1 MRYLTS
7 IHGWINTQVKAG
19 DIRKWVILGV
29 LIGIVAG
36 LGSILIYYSLY
47 LFSYIFMNKL
57 AGISLPHSGIS
68 GGTPGFPLPEFTI
81 FPSLRLL
88 LIPLSTT
95 LGGLFSGFLVYR
107 FAPETEGHGTDA
119 AIDAFHNKNGRIRRR
134 VPLIKML
141 SSAIT
146 IGSGGSAGREGPTA
160 QIAAGFGSFVADVF
174 TMSDRDRRIAMASG
188 IGAGIGSIF
197 MAPLGGALLS
207 SEILYRKDFEVEALI
222 PSFIASVTGYS
233 IFGYMFDYRPIF
245 TLPAQAN
252 LGFFHPA
259 SLLLYLL
266 VGILAGVIGIGY
278 VKTFYWLTS
287 VFRKMNHIS
296 VYFRPAIGG
305 LAVGIIAMYFP
316 EVMGLGY
323 GWVQQ
328 IFYDGYF
335 FPLWLLITLV
345 LVKIVATS
353 FTIGSGGSGGVFA
366 PGLVTGA
373 FLGGAIGIIMHPF
386 FPFVSILEVTIVCM
400 IAFFG
405 GISKAPLS
413 VIIMG
418 TEMTQSYTL
427 FLPLMLATVTAYFIS
442 GKSGIYSKQVDTR
455 ADSPAHAAEYQK
467 PIMEQVK
474 VYEAYKKDYIHVS
487 PDATLK
493 EALSVLR
500 ESRTKSAVVEV
511 NNELVGYL
519 SLEEIREGINI
530 SETLVKEVMIHDT
543 LTITK
548 DDNIHMALDILSRS
562 TLGKLVV
569 VDQPGSRKILGTI
582 GFPEIAEAYNREI
595 RRIKSLQS

>member
-1 MRYLTS
+1 
-7 IHGWINTQVKAG
+7 
-19 DIRKWVILGV
+19 
-29 LIGIVAG
+29 
-36 LGSILIYYSLY
+36 
-47 LFSYIFMNKL
+47 
-57 AGISLPHSGIS
+57 
-68 GGTPGFPLPEFTI
+68 
-81 FPSLRLL
+81 
-88 LIPLSTT
+88 
-95 LGGLFSGFLVYR
+95 
-107 FAPETEGHGTDA
+107 
-119 AIDAFHNKNGRIRRR
+119 
-134 VPLIKML
+134 
-141 SSAIT
+141 
-146 IGSGGSAGREGPTA
+146 
-160 QIAAGFGSFVADVF
+160 
-174 TMSDRDRRIAMASG
+174 
-188 IGAGIGSIF
+188 
-197 MAPLGGALLS
+197 
-207 SEILYRKDFEVEALI
+207 
-222 PSFIASVTGYS
+222 
-233 IFGYMFDYRPIF
+233 
-245 TLPAQAN
+245 
-252 LGFFHPA
+252 
-259 SLLLYLL
+259 
-266 VGILAGVIGIGY
+266 
-278 VKTFYWLTS
+278 
-287 VFRKMNHIS
+287 
-296 VYFRPAIGG
+296 
-305 LAVGIIAMYFP
+305 
-316 EVMGLGY
+316 
-323 GWVQQ
+323 
-328 IFYDGYF
+328 
-335 FPLWLLITLV
+335 
-345 LVKIVATS
+345 
-353 FTIGSGGSGGVFA
+353 
-366 PGLVTGA
+366 
-373 FLGGAIGIIMHPF
+373 MHPF

-493 EALSVLR
+493 EAISKLR